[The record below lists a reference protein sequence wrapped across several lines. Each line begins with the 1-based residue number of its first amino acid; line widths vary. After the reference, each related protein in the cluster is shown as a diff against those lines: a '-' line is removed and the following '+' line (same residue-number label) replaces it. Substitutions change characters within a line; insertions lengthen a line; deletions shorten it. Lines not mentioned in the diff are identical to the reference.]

1 MSSIRYVLLS
11 DGSSDRMLLLIL
23 DWLLHRYCPDYALE
37 SEWADLRRLSQPPKK
52 LSDRIRK
59 SVKIYEPDLLFIHR
73 DAENQSYESR
83 HREIE
88 TALAGLT
95 KPPAVCVIPV
105 RMQEAWLLF
114 DEVAIRR
121 AAGNPNGRL
130 PLHLPAMSTLEVLPN
145 PKELLFSLIGT
156 ASELSSTRLKNLRP
170 RQRAHLVAQNIED
183 FKPLQ
188 ELSAFRALETELVDV
203 VRRAG
208 WASEFNG

>member
-1 MSSIRYVLLS
+1 MKGIRYVLLS
-11 DGSSDRMLLLIL
+11 DGSSDRMLLPIL

-59 SVKIYEPDLLFIHR
+59 SMEIYAPDLLFIHR
-73 DAENQSYESR
+73 DAEKQSFESR

-95 KPPAVCVIPV
+95 KPPSVCVIPV

-130 PLHLPAMSTLEVLPN
+130 PLHLPAMSTLEALQN
-145 PKELLFSLIGT
+145 PKELLISLIGT
-156 ASELSSTRLKNLRP
+156 ASELSSTRLKKLRP

-188 ELSAFRALETELVDV
+188 ELSAFRALEKELIDV
-203 VRRAG
+203 IKGAG
-208 WASEFNG
+208 WGNEGS